1 MDLNA
6 ASSFVRLA
14 QENHFRYEAAMQRE
28 LLNGIYQIAD
38 HCIEEIDQLEDDE
51 EYREAREEIELMKQ
65 VVTSALESGDFT
77 DGFRLA
83 HECFERAVPLSLWVK
98 ER

>member
-14 QENHFRYEAAMQRE
+14 KENHFRCEAAMQRE
-28 LLNGIYQIAD
+28 LLNGICQIAD
-38 HCIEEIDQLEDDE
+38 HCIKEIDQLEDDE
-51 EYREAREEIELMKQ
+51 EYRQAREEIELIKH
-65 VVTSALESGDFT
+65 VVTSALENGDFT

-83 HECFERAVPLSLWVK
+83 HEGFERTGLCHHG
-98 ER
+98 